1 MTAQFYWLIM
11 QSAEVCLFS
20 ILSGVLTKEKI
31 SAKEEGQSV
40 NKFLVERL
48 SIGFLSDAIACNM
61 VDFLGNLSISAAL
74 FGMPYHPKSLQ

>member
-31 SAKEEGQSV
+31 SAKEEG
-40 NKFLVERL
+40 
-48 SIGFLSDAIACNM
+48 
-61 VDFLGNLSISAAL
+61 
-74 FGMPYHPKSLQ
+74 